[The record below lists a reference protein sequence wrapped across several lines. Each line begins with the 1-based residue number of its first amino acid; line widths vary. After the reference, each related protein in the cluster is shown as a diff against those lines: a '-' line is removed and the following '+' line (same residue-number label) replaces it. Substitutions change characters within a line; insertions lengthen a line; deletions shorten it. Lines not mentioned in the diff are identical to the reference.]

1 MLQNISIII
10 FSIFLSSFAHL
21 SLKKGVSQIE
31 LLSLGDMSIFK
42 ALKIGLNPW
51 IFSGMTL
58 HVAALVVWLWA
69 LSRVD
74 ISFAYPFL
82 ALGYVIVGLMAWLWL
97 GESLTI
103 TRIVGMLIILTG
115 LVVISQSN

>member
-10 FSIFLSSFAHL
+10 CSIFLSSFAHL

-31 LLSLGDMSIFK
+31 LFLWNEMDIFK
-42 ALKIGLNPW
+42 IIKIGLNPW
-51 IFSGMTL
+51 VFSGMML
-58 HVAALVVWLWA
+58 HVTALIVWLWA

-82 ALGYVIVGLMAWLWL
+82 ALGYIIVGIMAWIWL
-97 GESLTI
+97 GESLSV
-103 TRIVGMLIILTG
+103 TRIIGMIIILIG
-115 LVVISQSN
+115 LVVISQGN

>member
-1 MLQNISIII
+1 MFNNILVII

-21 SLKKGVSQIE
+21 SLKKGVSEIE
-31 LLSLGDMSIFK
+31 VFSYSEISIYK
-42 ALKIGLNPW
+42 LLKIALNPW

-82 ALGYVIVGLMAWLWL
+82 ALGYVIVGVMAWIWL
-97 GESLTI
+97 GETLSVS
-103 TRIVGMLIILTG
+103 RIVGMLIILTG
-115 LVVISQSN
+115 LVVISQGN

>member
-21 SLKKGVSQIE
+21 SLKKGVSQIDLLVSNE
-31 LLSLGDMSIFK
+31 LNIDKII
-42 ALKIGLNPW
+42 KIGLNPW
-51 IFSGMTL
+51 VFSGMTL

-82 ALGYVIVGLMAWLWL
+82 ALGYVIVGVMAWIWL
-97 GESLTI
+97 GESLSV

>member
-31 LLSLGDMSIFK
+31 LFLPSEIDIFK
-42 ALKIGLNPW
+42 IIKIGLNPW

-82 ALGYVIVGLMAWLWL
+82 ALGYVIVGVMAWVWL
-97 GESLTI
+97 GETLSVS
-103 TRIVGMLIILTG
+103 RIVGMLIILTG
-115 LVVISQSN
+115 LVVISQGN

>member
-1 MLQNISIII
+1 MLQSISIII
-10 FSIFLSSFAHL
+10 FSILLSSFAHL

-31 LLSLGDMSIFK
+31 LF
-42 ALKIGLNPW
+42 ALNELNVYKIIKIALNPW
-51 IFSGMTL
+51 VFTGMTL

-82 ALGYVIVGLMAWLWL
+82 ALGYVIVG
-97 GESLTI
+97 
-103 TRIVGMLIILTG
+103 
-115 LVVISQSN
+115 

>member
-1 MLQNISIII
+1 MLQNISIIL

-21 SLKKGVSQIE
+21 FLKKGVSQLEYFSSGEIN
-31 LLSLGDMSIFK
+31 IFK
-42 ALKIGLNPW
+42 ILKVGLNPW
-51 IFSGMTL
+51 VFSGMTL

-82 ALGYVIVGLMAWLWL
+82 ALGYIIVGLMAWIWL
-97 GESLTI
+97 GESLSI
-103 TRIVGMLIILTG
+103 TRIIGMIIILTG